1 MPVRDEKGSAA
12 VEAVLVLPVIL
23 LVLVAVAELFLI
35 AVTRLEMEAAT
46 REGARVA
53 ATHPDPAR
61 AAAAVK
67 GALSPGLAGKVRVT
81 VTAASVVGA
90 AVEVKVSMRYRP
102 VTPVLD
108 RFVVTL
114 NSRAVMQRE
123 G

>member
-1 MPVRDEKGSAA
+1 MRDEKGSLA
-12 VEAVLVLPVIL
+12 VEAVLVLPIIL

-35 AVTRLEMEAAT
+35 AVTRLEMEAAA

-61 AAAAVK
+61 GAHAARS
-67 GALSPGLAGKVRVT
+67 ALSAGLAEKVRIE

-90 AVEVKVSMRYRP
+90 PVRVKISMSYRP
-102 VTPVLD
+102 ATPLLD
-108 RFVVTL
+108 RFLIVL

>member
-1 MPVRDEKGSAA
+1 MRDEKGSLA
-12 VEAVLVLPVIL
+12 VEAVLVLPIIL

-35 AVTRLEMEAAT
+35 AVTRLEMEAAA

-61 AAAAVK
+61 AAQAVR
-67 GALSPGLAGKVRVT
+67 GALSPGLTDKVRIE

-90 AVEVKVSMRYRP
+90 AVRVEVSMRYRP
-102 VTPVLD
+102 VTPLLD
-108 RFVVTL
+108 RFSLVL

>member
-1 MPVRDEKGSAA
+1 MRDEKGSLA
-12 VEAVLVLPVIL
+12 VEAVLVLPVIV

-35 AVTRLEMEAAT
+35 AVTRLEMEAAA
-46 REGARVA
+46 REGARAA

-61 AAAAVK
+61 AAASVK
-67 GALSPGLAGKVRVT
+67 GALSPGLAEKVRVT
-81 VTAASVVGA
+81 VTASSVVGA
-90 AVEVKVSMRYRP
+90 PVEVEVSMRYRP
-102 VTPVLD
+102 ATPVLD

>member
-1 MPVRDEKGSAA
+1 MKSETGSLA
-12 VEAVLVLPVIL
+12 VEAALVIPIIL
-23 LVLVAVAELFLI
+23 MVLVAVAELFMI

-67 GALSPGLAGKVRVT
+67 SSLPVGVAEKVRVE
-81 VTAASVVGA
+81 VTGAQVVGHP
-90 AVEVKVSMRYRP
+90 VTVVVSMRYRP
-102 VTPVLD
+102 VTPFLD
-108 RFVVTL
+108 RLVVL
-114 NSRAVMQRE
+114 LRSRAVMQRE

>member
-1 MPVRDEKGSAA
+1 MRDERGSLA
-12 VEAVLVLPVIL
+12 VEAVLVLPIIL

-61 AAAAVK
+61 AAASVK
-67 GALSPGLAGKVRVT
+67 GALSPGLANKVRVT
-81 VTAASVVGA
+81 VTGASVVGA
-90 AVEVKVSMRYRP
+90 AVEVEVSMRYRLA
-102 VTPVLD
+102 TPLLD
-108 RFVVTL
+108 RFVITL
-114 NSRAVMQRE
+114 NSRSVMQRE

>member
-1 MPVRDEKGSAA
+1 MGDEKGSLA

-23 LVLVAVAELFLI
+23 LVLVAVMELFLI

-53 ATHPDPAR
+53 ATHPDPGR
-61 AAAAVK
+61 AAAAVRDT
-67 GALSPGLAGKVRVT
+67 LSPSLAERVRIAVTGATVAGSAVRV
-81 VTAASVVGA
+81 
-90 AVEVKVSMRYRP
+90 EVQMRYRL
-102 VTPVLD
+102 VTPLLD
-108 RFVVTL
+108 RFVIKL

>member
-1 MPVRDEKGSAA
+1 MGEQRGSLA

-35 AVTRLEMEAAT
+35 AVTRLEMEAAA

-53 ATHPDPAR
+53 AIQPDPAR
-61 AAAAVK
+61 AATAVRE
-67 GALSPGLAGKVRVT
+67 ALSPGVAAKVRIGVT
-81 VTAASVVGA
+81 GA
-90 AVEVKVSMRYRP
+90 TVAGSPVKVELSMRYRL
-102 VTPVLD
+102 VTPLLD
-108 RFVVTL
+108 RFVIRL